1 MDDFGESRE
10 DLEEKWW
17 EWTHQIPFDGPV
29 LEALARLYERKL
41 AKTDKDKSTAARR
54 RLERKLKLVRNRAA
68 RYNMNQFSEAH

>member
-29 LEALARLYERKL
+29 SEALARLYERKL
-41 AKTDKDKSTAARR
+41 AKIDQDKSTAAHRR
-54 RLERKLKLVRNRAA
+54 WARKLKLVQNRAA
-68 RYNMNQFSEAH
+68 RYNIDQFLDAH